1 MHLVFCL
8 RFWCVLGGILVALG
22 LPKWSQVGAKI
33 DPKNDQKKGCSSR
46 AAKMGQRAVLGPSW
60 GGLGAVLGGPGA
72 AWGWS
77 GGGLGAVWGGF

>member
-33 DPKNDQKKGCSSR
+33 DPKNDHKQECPSR